1 MINFIISSNNH
12 EAVKINKLI
21 DNYMMNYDIEVKYHL
36 FDNCECFKEKI
47 KTVKGPKLYIID
59 VDTNIND
66 KINMVNYIRKTLD
79 DWNSHIILISEH
91 NEFKYEFVGK
101 KLYIF
106 DIVIKNS
113 FFEKNL
119 KEDLEHIRKNYD
131 NREKCL
137 TFEFN
142 RVINKI
148 DFKNIDMIV
157 KEKDSKKCLIKSNHG
172 NYYIPETLNKVE
184 TKLDNRFVK
193 VSRSCIINADQIVE
207 YDLNQNRITFKN
219 GIQSFDISRNYKK
232 KVTDYMFKLK

>member
-1 MINFIISSNNH
+1 MINFIISSSNH
-12 EAVKINKLI
+12 DAVKVKKLTL
-21 DNYMMNYDIEVKYHL
+21 NYMMNYDIEVKYHL
-36 FDNCECFKEKI
+36 LNNYEELKEKVKSI
-47 KTVKGPKLYIID
+47 KGLKVYIVDID
-59 VDTNIND
+59 NNINE
-66 KINMVNYIRKTLD
+66 KINMVNYIRKSLD
-79 DWNSHIILISEH
+79 DWNSHIILITEH
-91 NEFKYEFVGK
+91 NELKYEFVGK

-113 FFEKNL
+113 FFDKNL
-119 KEDLEHIRKNYD
+119 IEDLEHIRKNYD

-142 RVINKI
+142 RIINKI
-148 DFKNIDMIV
+148 DFRNIDMII

-172 NYYIPETLNKVE
+172 NYYIPESLNKVE

-193 VSRSCIINADQIVE
+193 VSRSCIINADQILE
-207 YDLNQNRITFKN
+207 YDLNQNKITFKN